1 MNASWQSVVAG
12 IAKGLIALSVLP
24 VRQRWLP
31 VSLIALLPALLV
43 IVTWVIP
50 QGYQSLDIRQ
60 RIVLL
65 EHKIGEP
72 GRLHAARPS
81 GFKEVWQH
89 VVAKFPHWQQ
99 QHAEHRWLGGLVELG
114 AEHRLRTLKLESTGG
129 RTLPRVQVKQSSP
142 SASSTGFTAP
152 MLTQQGFVWQMQ
164 GTFIDVLMVLDVL
177 TSVATQIDAFSVE
190 WLADTATSVDSR
202 PSGSSSVRVDLKFRL
217 YVHERKGPTDNVG
230 MALGPK
236 FELTELARPSRWRD
250 IKALTS
256 NAGEYSLTCQP
267 VTRGS
272 LGFVAT
278 GPSGI
283 FLEEDVQDIRLVGV
297 IEAVADSGQS
307 RLRGV
312 FRNGRGAFAIA
323 ALHTRLSTQGYRL
336 VLLDRQR
343 AVLQAPQPEGKETV
357 NQDALVLDLR
367 PTPSVAAEGI
377 VLHASARHSQ

>member
-1 MNASWQSVVAG
+1 M
-12 IAKGLIALSVLP
+12 
-24 VRQRWLP
+24 
-31 VSLIALLPALLV
+31 
-43 IVTWVIP
+43 
-50 QGYQSLDIRQ
+50 
-60 RIVLL
+60 
-65 EHKIGEP
+65 
-72 GRLHAARPS
+72 
-81 GFKEVWQH
+81 
-89 VVAKFPHWQQ
+89 
-99 QHAEHRWLGGLVELG
+99 
-114 AEHRLRTLKLESTGG
+114 
-129 RTLPRVQVKQSSP
+129 
-142 SASSTGFTAP
+142 
-152 MLTQQGFVWQMQ
+152 
-164 GTFIDVLMVLDVL
+164 
-177 TSVATQIDAFSVE
+177 
-190 WLADTATSVDSR
+190 DSR
-202 PSGSSSVRVDLKFRL
+202 PSGSSSVQVDLKFRL

-230 MALGPK
+230 MALGPN
-236 FELTELARPSRWRD
+236 FALTELARPSRWRD